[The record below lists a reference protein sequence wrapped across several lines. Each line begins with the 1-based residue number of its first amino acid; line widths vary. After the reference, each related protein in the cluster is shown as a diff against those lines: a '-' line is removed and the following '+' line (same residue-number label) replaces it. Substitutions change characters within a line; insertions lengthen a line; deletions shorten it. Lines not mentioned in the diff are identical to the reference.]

1 MPKFESLF
9 LIGNAH
15 RALPGHF
22 PGRPVVPGV
31 VVLDQVISLLATQI
45 DIDAQLIDLPQVKF
59 IEPLLPG
66 QVARIEMEVEAN
78 RARFRVGRCAT
89 QDAGTVIASGGLQW
103 RNVP

>member
-1 MPKFESLF
+1 M
-9 LIGNAH
+9 
-15 RALPGHF
+15 
-22 PGRPVVPGV
+22 
-31 VVLDQVISLLATQI
+31 LDQVISLLATLI
-45 DIDAQLIDLPQVKF
+45 EIDAHLIDLPQVKF

-78 RARFRVGRCAT
+78 RARFRVERCAT